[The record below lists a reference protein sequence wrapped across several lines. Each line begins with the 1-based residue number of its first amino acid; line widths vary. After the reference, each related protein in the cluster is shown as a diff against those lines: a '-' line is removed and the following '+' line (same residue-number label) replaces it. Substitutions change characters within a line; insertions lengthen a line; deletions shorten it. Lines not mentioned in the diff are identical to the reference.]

1 MGIFFSKSKN
11 QNDTKNNIIRN
22 LMLQEQTNFINQ
34 LSTQIIDLKQT
45 INMLSNENGKLNE
58 EIEITNEKNSELRQ
72 KLDNINDF
80 VNNGDVDNVIAT
92 KFEHLLRNTVC
103 LQNNDTKKQYI
114 TKGIQYVEQ
123 NIKLLLQ

>member
-1 MGIFFSKSKN
+1 MI
-11 QNDTKNNIIRN
+11 
-22 LMLQEQTNFINQ
+22 QEQTNFINQ
-34 LSTQIIDLKQT
+34 LSSQINDLKQT
-45 INMLSNENGKLNE
+45 INVLSNENGKLNE

-80 VNNGDVDNVIAT
+80 VNNGDIDHVIAIN
-92 KFEHLLRNTVC
+92 FDHVLRNTVC